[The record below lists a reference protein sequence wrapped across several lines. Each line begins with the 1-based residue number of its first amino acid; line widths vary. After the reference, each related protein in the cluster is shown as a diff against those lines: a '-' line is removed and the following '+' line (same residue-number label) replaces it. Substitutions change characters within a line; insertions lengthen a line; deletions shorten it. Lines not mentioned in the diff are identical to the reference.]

1 MPRFVVTLGREEVD
15 SFSLP
20 KERILIGRTSKADVM
35 LDNLMISRR
44 HAEVRRVGSAYM
56 IVNLAGKN
64 GVFVNGRWVD
74 TLMLEDGD
82 VIELGKYTIRFEF
95 PHDERAKLEA
105 KDRKEAG
112 AGFKVTT
119 TEMMSRIEEADP
131 ERAEKRQRAHAA
143 ALDSNVDTMLL
154 KPDELAKVRDQMA
167 LVKKA
172 HLAVLSTPPQA
183 VDLGRDRTTIGKD
196 EDCHLRLD
204 TGWLAPKVSAAVTRT
219 PGRDFILEA
228 LGGTVKVNG
237 QRIKASHVLSDSDTI
252 EVEGTRIRFRSP
264 VK

>member
-1 MPRFVVTLGREEVD
+1 MPRFIVLLGREQVD
-15 SFSLP
+15 TYNLTQS
-20 KERILIGRTSKADVM
+20 RVLIGRTSKADIM

-44 HAEVRRVGSAYM
+44 HAEIRRVGSAFM

-64 GVFVNGRWVD
+64 GVFVNGRWID

-82 VIELGKYTIRFEF
+82 VIEIGKYSVRFEL
-95 PHDERAKLEA
+95 PHDEVAKLEA
-105 KDRKEAG
+105 QERKEAG

-119 TEMMSRIEEADP
+119 TEMMSRIEGEEAD
-131 ERAEKRQRAHAA
+131 RKRKFSQAA

-154 KPDELAKVRDQMA
+154 KPDELAKVREQMA

-172 HLAVLSTPPQA
+172 HLAVLATPPQA
-183 VDLGRDRTTIGKD
+183 VDLDRERTTLGKA
-196 EDCHLRLD
+196 EECHVKLD

-219 PGRDFILEA
+219 PKGEHILEA
-228 LGGTVKVNG
+228 LGGNVKVG
-237 QRIKASHVLSDSDTI
+237 GERLKGSHVLVDNDVI
-252 EVEGTRIRFRSP
+252 DIEGTRVRFRAP